1 MSFNGV
7 AGVPTSWSETTIQ
20 VPVPEGATSGP
31 VVVTVGDQASP
42 GVAFRVL
49 SRLTLTIDPLSV
61 SERPG
66 DNAANVEVSVE
77 EPVAEDLA
85 VTLHHPEE
93 GTVDDRRDYSLTKG
107 VVIPQGST
115 LAAATL
121 AVGDDAVYESDE
133 TVEIRASA
141 RGYGDS
147 KVVTVALRDNDEP
160 LTLTVTPLS
169 RSEGEGERT
178 AEVTVS
184 VVEPAEGLV
193 RVFLFQQGGNA
204 DSNTDYALVDN
215 EVWIQPKDTSVTT
228 TLEVIDD
235 TVYEEEETVVL
246 LASTY
251 GYDYADSQEVTVTI
265 EDDDPRIT
273 GFSPDS
279 GLPGD
284 SVTISGDRLGGA
296 TAVTFA
302 QGENRVA
309 ASSFTVVSDTE
320 IEATVPA
327 GATTGPIEVTT
338 PAATAPSASPFTVLR
353 LFLATSQSRVAEPN
367 GTATLT
373 VSVLK
378 AVPTPLTVTLD
389 HPGDGN
395 ADPATDYR
403 LSQTVVTIPE
413 GGSSATVELTVTDD
427 ASYEKD
433 ETIEIRASAKGYLDS
448 EEVTVTL
455 ESEDPPPLTLT
466 VDPLSLSEREG
477 ERTAEVTV
485 SVEEPA
491 EGLVRVFLFQQGGN
505 ADSNTDYAL
514 VDNEVWI
521 QPAGTLVTTTLEV
534 IDDAVDEEEE
544 TVVLLASTYGPDYA
558 DSQEVTV
565 RIEDDDTAGVTV
577 TPTSLSLNEEGTG
590 GTYQVSLD
598 SEPTHTVTITI
609 DSDNPDLEVDP
620 ASLSFGP
627 GNWSTPRAVTVEAAR
642 DDGYDDESGTLTHE
656 ADSEDPNYEGI
667 AIDGVTVA
675 VDDNEPPPLTL
686 TADAASVSEPNGTVT
701 LTVTVPEGAA
711 PPAEAT
717 ITLTHSGSASNGP
730 EDTDYTVG
738 TLTIAG
744 GDLSGTARLAA
755 TDDTI
760 YEGPET
766 IRLKADHSGYKES
779 EVVEIALI
787 DDELPPLTLTAD
799 AASVSEPNGTTTL
812 RVTVPEGAP
821 PPADATITLTH
832 SGSASNG
839 TDYTVGTLT
848 IMARDLSG
856 TATLRVRDD
865 TVFEGTKTIA
875 LKATHSNYQASGV
888 VEISLI
894 DDEQKLMLTVAPQVV
909 SESTPNR
916 QATVTV
922 SVLRAVPEA
931 VEVTLN
937 RRGTAESN
945 DYRLAETVTIPAG
958 GTSALPAT
966 LTVVDDGEYEVG
978 ETIEL
983 WATATASYEPSDRVK
998 ILIEDN
1004 EPPQPLAVSVN
1015 THRHGGLEVSHLRE
1029 GEPLYDP
1036 YSVTVSVP
1044 QPVPA
1049 PVEVALNRTGTADE
1063 GDDYRLARTV
1073 TIPKDM
1079 TSVETPLTV
1088 IDDEPFEVPETLT
1101 LQATTDDD
1109 GYVSSPVVTVTIYD
1123 DNFSKLT
1130 LSAEAS
1136 TVSEPNGTVRVTASV
1151 EEGKELAADATVFL
1165 GFGLTA
1171 TATHKTDFRLTKRL
1185 TLPAEQNSVSTVLTV
1200 IDDGAYEGDERIELL
1215 ASGDG
1220 TSALSQSEILTIQ
1233 LEDDDPAITDFTPK
1247 RGGAGVVVTISGDN
1261 LAGATAVRFG
1271 EGETSEIEG
1280 DSDTEIRAPVPAG
1293 ATTGPITV
1301 VTPAGTATST
1311 GSFTVRQLYLEV
1323 DPASVGEAAGQR
1335 TATVTVRVNE
1345 AVTATEGLTVTLAH
1359 PGMGTGKATR
1369 DTDYTLVRTVTIAN
1383 TKTSAPVATLTVV
1396 DDGEYEGEETI
1407 LLQATA
1413 PDYGAS
1419 REVTVTVED
1428 DDPTITDFTPKRG
1441 APGVVVTI
1449 SGDNFT
1455 EQGTTVQFNG
1465 VEVEA
1470 SKVTVDSATEIR
1482 ATVPPGAATGPIT
1495 VVTPAGTAT
1504 STGIFTVRQLYL
1516 EVDPA
1521 SVGEAAGQRTATVT
1535 VRVNEAVTADGGLTV
1550 TLAHP
1555 GMGTGKAARDTDYTL
1570 VRTVTIAQTRTS
1582 APVAT
1587 LTVVDDGEYEGEET
1601 ILLQATAPD
1610 YGASN
1615 EVTVTVEDDD
1625 PTITDF
1631 TPKRGAP
1638 GVVVTIS
1645 GDNFTR
1651 DPTVQFNGV
1660 EVEASKVTVDPPT
1673 QIQATVPPG
1682 AATGPIRVVTP
1693 GGTVTSTDLF
1703 RVLRLHI
1710 QVDPAAVKEKAGG
1723 RTATVTVSVDDAV
1736 DQVGGL
1742 PVTFTF
1748 GGTADRGRFEDYT
1761 MDQTVTIPNGKT
1773 SAPAVTLTVRDDR
1786 DHEEEETITI
1796 QAGADGYEASE
1807 VVEVTLISDDLPE
1820 LILACP
1826 LSLSEEAAGTEN
1838 ILVYLPFTR
1847 DVPTDISFAF
1857 KGTATRGTD
1866 YTMDQM
1872 VTIDAGSTSAEIPL
1886 TVIDDRRHE
1895 GDETIDLEA
1904 SADGFQTV
1912 FCVFSIEDTDPVQ
1925 PPLTLSVSPASVGEA
1940 SGNRTATVTVSV
1952 DEAVEADG
1960 GLPVT
1965 FTFGGTA
1972 DRETDPDY
1980 TMDQTV
1986 TILNT
1991 KTSAEKT
1998 LTVVDD
2004 AVAESDETI
2013 TITAGA
2019 TDYSDSEA
2027 VTVTIA
2033 DDDVPGVTVTEASLS
2048 ITEGK
2053 SGTYQV
2059 KLDTQP
2065 TADVTITVTSSDE
2078 GAVTVTPASL
2088 TFTAGNWNTAR
2099 AVTVEAVH
2107 DEDIADETATLTHVA
2122 AGGDTN
2128 YAGIDI
2134 DSVSVSVTDDEVPGV
2149 TVTPT
2154 RLSITE
2160 GGSKSYQVKLKTRPS
2175 ADVTISMSSSNSDV
2189 QVPST
2194 ALTFTT
2200 TTGATGGWDQLQ
2212 SVRVRI
2218 AHDDNTSDESGTIT
2232 HSATSDDTDY
2242 DGIAIDSVSVSVS
2255 DDDEPNRAPVCQDIS
2270 DQTVT
2275 VHKTKSLTVSCTDGD
2290 GHSLA
2295 YEASSTDETKVTA
2308 SINSRGVLT
2317 LTGVA
2322 VTGSSLPT
2330 VTVTVSDGEGGS
2342 TSETF
2347 TVTVKPEPPPCTLT
2361 SIDNQTVNVDAS
2373 KSLTLS
2379 SSNCGDNPTYSA
2391 TSSDTS
2397 KVTESVSGSSLTITG
2412 VAVTTSPHP
2421 TVTVTVSGGGQT
2433 DTETFTVTVKPE
2445 PPRCTL
2451 TSIDNQTVNVDA
2463 SKTLTLSSSNC
2474 GDNPTYSAT
2483 SSDTSKVTESVS
2495 GSSLTITG
2503 VAVTTSPHPTVTV
2516 TVSGGGQTDTETFT
2530 VTVPNLPPVCDPIS
2544 DKMVEKGDSTTL
2556 NLSTICRDPEG
2567 GNLTYGVE
2575 LSNPSIASD
2584 SISGTTL
2591 TISWGTVGETMVT
2604 ITATDAEGQVGKTM
2618 FTVTVKPPP
2627 CTLTS
2632 IDNQTVNVDA
2642 SKSLTLSS
2650 SNCGDNP
2657 TYSAT
2662 SSDTSKVT
2670 VTVSGSSLTITG
2682 VAVTTSPH
2690 PTVTVTVSGGGQTD
2704 TETFTVTVKPEPP
2717 RCTLTSIDNQT
2728 VNVDA
2733 SKTLTLSSSNCGDNP
2748 TYSATSS
2755 DTSKVTESVSGS
2767 SLTITGVAVTTSPHP
2782 TVTVTVSGGGQTD
2795 TETFTVTVPNLPP
2808 VCDPISDKMV
2818 EKGDSTTLNL
2828 STICRDPEGGNLTYG
2843 VELSNPSIAS
2853 DSISGTTLTIS
2864 WGTVGETMVTIT
2876 ATDAEGQVGK
2886 TMFTVTVKPPPCTL
2900 TSIDNQT
2907 VNVDA
2912 SKSLTLSSSNCGD
2925 NPTYSAT
2932 SSDTSKVTVTVSGS
2946 SLTITGVAVTT
2957 SPHPTVTVTVSGG
2970 GQTDTET
2977 FTVTV
2982 KPEPP
2987 RCTLT
2992 SIDNQT
2998 VNVDASKTLTL
3009 SSSNCGD
3016 NPTYSATSSDTSKV
3030 TESVSGSSLTITGV
3044 AVTTSPHPTV
3054 TVTVS
3059 GGGQTDT
3066 ETFTVT
3072 VPNLPPVCDPIS
3084 DKMVEKGDSTTLNL
3098 STICRDPEGGNLT
3111 YGVELSNPSI
3121 ASDSISGTTL
3131 TISWGTVG
3139 ETMVT
3144 ITATDA
3150 EGQVGK
3156 TMFTVTVKLPPCTL
3170 TSIDNQTVNVDA
3182 SKSLTLSS
3190 SNCGDNPTYSA
3201 TSSDTS
3207 KVTESVSGSS
3217 LTITGVAVT
3226 TSPHPTVTVTVS
3238 GGGQTDTETF
3248 TVTVPNLPPV
3258 CDPISDKMVEKGDS
3272 TTLNLSTICRDPEGG
3287 NLTYGVELSNPSIAS
3302 DSISG
3307 TTLTISWGTVG
3318 ETMVTITAT
3327 DAEGQVGKT
3336 MFTVTV
3342 KLPPCTLTSIDNQTV
3357 NVDASK
3363 SLTLSS
3369 SNCGDNPTYSATSS
3383 DTSKVTESV
3392 SGSSLTIT
3400 GVAVTTSPHPTVT
3413 VTVSGGS
3420 QSDTETF
3427 TVTVTPLP
3435 KPVIYSISPSLQR
3448 PDDPVTISGN
3458 HFGSI
3463 AGSVSF
3469 GGYTVI
3475 SFNSWSN
3482 TSISLLIPGSLS
3494 AGQVSVT
3501 VTTHN
3506 GMTSNSYPYTVT
3518 GDPVQRDNCEEEDD
3532 CPDEEEK
3539 EKEEKDSEDTGET
3552 EEDPSGG

>member
-1 MSFNGV
+1 MIATVDPTHGPEGTGVVIRGEHFGSAIGAAQGRAGVGFGGVWAEPSYWSEAEIRAAVPEGVASGLVAVTVGAQTSNGVEFTVTAGAVATTVSAATSDGEEENSGPEITSLSPEEGAVGTSVTVAGTGFGAAQGNSTVSFNGV
-7 AGVPTSWSETTIQ
+7 VGVPTSWSETAIQ
-20 VPVPEGATSGP
+20 VPVPAGATSGP
-31 VVVTVGDQASP
+31 VTVTVGGQQSN
-42 GVAFRVL
+42 GVEFRLPRPLTISADTTLYEGDPVKQVKVSVPAGEEPTTNTPVTFTFGGTATPEDDYEMVETVTL
-49 SRLTLTIDPLSV
+49 EAGKRAVKTTLEVVDDEPFEVPETLTL
-61 SERPG
+61 E
-66 DNAANVEVSVE
+66 
-77 EPVAEDLA
+77 
-85 VTLHHPEE
+85 
-93 GTVDDRRDYSLTKG
+93 
-107 VVIPQGST
+107 
-115 LAAATL
+115 AAA
-121 AVGDDAVYESDE
+121 A
-133 TVEIRASA
+133 
-141 RGYGDS
+141 GYDS
-147 KVVTVALRDNDEP
+147 SPVVTIVIYDDNYTP
-160 LTLTVTPLS
+160 LTLT
-169 RSEGEGERT
+169 
-178 AEVTVS
+178 
-184 VVEPAEGLV
+184 
-193 RVFLFQQGGNA
+193 A
-204 DSNTDYALVDN
+204 D
-215 EVWIQPKDTSVTT
+215 P
-228 TLEVIDD
+228 
-235 TVYEEEETVVL
+235 
-246 LASTY
+246 
-251 GYDYADSQEVTVTI
+251 
-265 EDDDPRIT
+265 
-273 GFSPDS
+273 
-279 GLPGD
+279 
-284 SVTISGDRLGGA
+284 
-296 TAVTFA
+296 
-302 QGENRVA
+302 
-309 ASSFTVVSDTE
+309 SS
-320 IEATVPA
+320 
-327 GATTGPIEVTT
+327 
-338 PAATAPSASPFTVLR
+338 
-353 LFLATSQSRVAEPN
+353 VAEPW
-367 GTATLT
+367 GRST
-373 VSVLK
+373 
-378 AVPTPLTVTLD
+378 
-389 HPGDGN
+389 
-395 ADPATDYR
+395 
-403 LSQTVVTIPE
+403 
-413 GGSSATVELTVTDD
+413 
-427 ASYEKD
+427 
-433 ETIEIRASAKGYLDS
+433 
-448 EEVTVTL
+448 
-455 ESEDPPPLTLT
+455 
-466 VDPLSLSEREG
+466 
-477 ERTAEVTV
+477 VTV
-485 SVEEPA
+485 SVEE
-491 EGLVRVFLFQQGGN
+491 GK
-505 ADSNTDYAL
+505 
-514 VDNEVWI
+514 
-521 QPAGTLVTTTLEV
+521 QPATDTVVTIFAFPSSTATKEIDYTLETELTILGRHRSAETTLEV
-534 IDDAVDEEEE
+534 IDDAVDEGKERIK
-544 TVVLLASTYGPDYA
+544 LIALAHSSSGFSESSPLG
-558 DSQEVTV
+558 
-565 RIEDDDTAGVTV
+565 IPLIDDDTAGVTV
-577 TPTSLSLNEEGTG
+577 TPASLSLTEEGTG
-590 GTYQVSLD
+590 TTYQVRLD
-598 SEPTHTVTITI
+598 SEPTHAVTITI

-627 GNWSTPRAVTVEAAR
+627 GNWSTPRAVTVAAAH
-642 DDGYDDESGTLTHE
+642 DDGYDDESGTLTHG

-675 VDDNEPPPLTL
+675 VE
-686 TADAASVSEPNGTVT
+686 
-701 LTVTVPEGAA
+701 
-711 PPAEAT
+711 
-717 ITLTHSGSASNGP
+717 
-730 EDTDYTVG
+730 
-738 TLTIAG
+738 
-744 GDLSGTARLAA
+744 
-755 TDDTI
+755 
-760 YEGPET
+760 
-766 IRLKADHSGYKES
+766 
-779 EVVEIALI
+779 

-812 RVTVPEGAP
+812 RVTVPEGAA

-865 TVFEGTKTIA
+865 TVYEGTKTIA

-1233 LEDDDPAITDFTPK
+1233 LEDDDPVITDFTPK

-1271 EGETSEIEG
+1271 EGETSDIEG
-1280 DSDTEIRAPVPAG
+1280 DSE
-1293 ATTGPITV
+1293 
-1301 VTPAGTATST
+1301 
-1311 GSFTVRQLYLEV
+1311 
-1323 DPASVGEAAGQR
+1323 
-1335 TATVTVRVNE
+1335 
-1345 AVTATEGLTVTLAH
+1345 
-1359 PGMGTGKATR
+1359 
-1369 DTDYTLVRTVTIAN
+1369 
-1383 TKTSAPVATLTVV
+1383 
-1396 DDGEYEGEETI
+1396 
-1407 LLQATA
+1407 
-1413 PDYGAS
+1413 
-1419 REVTVTVED
+1419 
-1428 DDPTITDFTPKRG
+1428 
-1441 APGVVVTI
+1441 
-1449 SGDNFT
+1449 
-1455 EQGTTVQFNG
+1455 
-1465 VEVEA
+1465 
-1470 SKVTVDSATEIR
+1470 TEIR
-1482 ATVPPGAATGPIT
+1482 ATVPAGATTGPIT

-1570 VRTVTIAQTRTS
+1570 VRTVTIAQTKTS

-1645 GDNFTR
+1645 GDNFTEQGT
-1651 DPTVQFNGV
+1651 TVQFNGV
-1660 EVEASKVTVDPPT
+1660 AASKVTVDSAT
-1673 QIQATVPPG
+1673 EIRATVPPG
-1682 AATGPIRVVTP
+1682 AATGPITVVTP
-1693 GGTVTSTDLF
+1693 GGTVASTDLF

-1710 QVDPAAVKEKAGG
+1710 QVDPATVKEKAGG

-1912 FCVFSIEDTDPVQ
+1912 FCVFSIEDTDPVE
-1925 PPLTLSVSPASVGEA
+1925 PPLTLSVSSASVGEA
-1940 SGNRTATVTVSV
+1940 SGKRTATVTVSV

-1991 KTSAEKT
+1991 KTSAEIT

-2053 SGTYQV
+2053 SGTYKV

-2232 HSATSDDTDY
+2232 HVAASSDTDY
-2242 DGIAIDSVSVSVS
+2242 VRGASDNPSVLVSVS
-2255 DDDEPNRAPVCQDIS
+2255 DDDPTGPEQLSLSLSPRSRVSEPSGTTTVWVSVPTAVGADTTVTLHHPGTGSGRATHGS
-2270 DQTVT
+2270 DYTLAGSVTITEGGTVATTTLTVVDDALDEPDETIQLYASATDYRDSPTRTVTIVDNDPSRLSLSVSPASVPEKGGTSTVT
-2275 VHKTKSLTVSCTDGD
+2275 VSVPSWAAPSSDLRVTLTHPGSGTGVASSDDYTLAGSVTLEANETSVTTTLRADDDTKVEGNERVQIQASAAGFDPSSTRTVTIIDDDDPFQLRLSVSPASVSETAGERTSTIRVTVPAGAELPSSVALDHPRGGTATSDDYTIGALAKRSNAWEATLTVVDDSRVEDNETVLLQASATDYDPSPERKVTIVDNDRHRLGLSVSPASVSETAGERTSTIRVTVPAGAALPSSVDLDHPRDGTASSNDYTIGTLTKRSNAWEATLTVIDDSRVELDETVLLKASATGYDPSLERKITIVDDDQPENQRPVVEAPISDMTLEEGEQTTINLSPYFSDPDGD
-2290 GHSLA
+2290 SLRYSA
-2295 YEASSTDETKVTA
+2295 ISSDMSKVTELVDNA
-2308 SINSRGVLT
+2308 EDTLT
-2317 LTGVA
+2317 VTGVA
-2322 VTGSSLPT
+2322 VTGSPKPT
-2330 VTVTVSDGEGGS
+2330 VTVTASDGSLS
-2342 TSETF
+2342 TSQTF
-2347 TVTVKPEPPPCTLT
+2347 SVTVVETPQLG
-2361 SIDNQTVNVDAS
+2361 
-2373 KSLTLS
+2373 L
-2379 SSNCGDNPTYSA
+2379 
-2391 TSSDTS
+2391 
-2397 KVTESVSGSSLTITG
+2397 SVSP
-2412 VAVTTSPHP
+2412 A
-2421 TVTVTVSGGGQT
+2421 
-2433 DTETFTVTVKPE
+2433 
-2445 PPRCTL
+2445 
-2451 TSIDNQTVNVDA
+2451 
-2463 SKTLTLSSSNC
+2463 
-2474 GDNPTYSAT
+2474 
-2483 SSDTSKVTESVS
+2483 SVS
-2495 GSSLTITG
+2495 ETAGERTSTIR
-2503 VAVTTSPHPTVTV
+2503 
-2516 TVSGGGQTDTETFT
+2516 
-2530 VTVPNLPPVCDPIS
+2530 VTVPAGAALPSSVDLDHPRDGTASSNDYTIGTLTKRSNAWEATLTVIDDSRVELDETVLLKASATGYDPSLERKITIVDDDQHRLGLS
-2544 DKMVEKGDSTTL
+2544 VSPASVSETAGERT
-2556 NLSTICRDPEG
+2556 STIR
-2567 GNLTYGVE
+2567 
-2575 LSNPSIASD
+2575 
-2584 SISGTTL
+2584 
-2591 TISWGTVGETMVT
+2591 
-2604 ITATDAEGQVGKTM
+2604 
-2618 FTVTVKPPP
+2618 
-2627 CTLTS
+2627 
-2632 IDNQTVNVDA
+2632 
-2642 SKSLTLSS
+2642 
-2650 SNCGDNP
+2650 
-2657 TYSAT
+2657 
-2662 SSDTSKVT
+2662 
-2670 VTVSGSSLTITG
+2670 
-2682 VAVTTSPH
+2682 
-2690 PTVTVTVSGGGQTD
+2690 
-2704 TETFTVTVKPEPP
+2704 
-2717 RCTLTSIDNQT
+2717 
-2728 VNVDA
+2728 
-2733 SKTLTLSSSNCGDNP
+2733 
-2748 TYSATSS
+2748 
-2755 DTSKVTESVSGS
+2755 
-2767 SLTITGVAVTTSPHP
+2767 
-2782 TVTVTVSGGGQTD
+2782 
-2795 TETFTVTVPNLPP
+2795 VTVPAGAALPSSVDLDHP
-2808 VCDPISDKMV
+2808 RDGTASSNDYTIGTLTKRSNAWEATLTVID
-2818 EKGDSTTLNL
+2818 DS
-2828 STICRDPEGGNLTYG
+2828 R
-2843 VELSNPSIAS
+2843 VELDETVLLKASATGYDPSLERKITIVDDDPPPGPEITS
-2853 DSISGTTLTIS
+2853 IRPPLRKPDKVVIISG
-2864 WGTVGETMVTIT
+2864 
-2876 ATDAEGQVGK
+2876 
-2886 TMFTVTVKPPPCTL
+2886 
-2900 TSIDNQT
+2900 
-2907 VNVDA
+2907 
-2912 SKSLTLSSSNCGD
+2912 
-2925 NPTYSAT
+2925 
-2932 SSDTSKVTVTVSGS
+2932 
-2946 SLTITGVAVTT
+2946 
-2957 SPHPTVTVTVSGG
+2957 H
-2970 GQTDTET
+2970 
-2977 FTVTV
+2977 
-2982 KPEPP
+2982 
-2987 RCTLT
+2987 
-2992 SIDNQT
+2992 
-2998 VNVDASKTLTL
+2998 
-3009 SSSNCGD
+3009 
-3016 NPTYSATSSDTSKV
+3016 
-3030 TESVSGSSLTITGV
+3030 
-3044 AVTTSPHPTV
+3044 
-3054 TVTVS
+3054 
-3059 GGGQTDT
+3059 
-3066 ETFTVT
+3066 
-3072 VPNLPPVCDPIS
+3072 
-3084 DKMVEKGDSTTLNL
+3084 
-3098 STICRDPEGGNLT
+3098 
-3111 YGVELSNPSI
+3111 
-3121 ASDSISGTTL
+3121 
-3131 TISWGTVG
+3131 
-3139 ETMVT
+3139 
-3144 ITATDA
+3144 
-3150 EGQVGK
+3150 
-3156 TMFTVTVKLPPCTL
+3156 
-3170 TSIDNQTVNVDA
+3170 
-3182 SKSLTLSS
+3182 
-3190 SNCGDNPTYSA
+3190 
-3201 TSSDTS
+3201 
-3207 KVTESVSGSS
+3207 
-3217 LTITGVAVT
+3217 
-3226 TSPHPTVTVTVS
+3226 
-3238 GGGQTDTETF
+3238 
-3248 TVTVPNLPPV
+3248 
-3258 CDPISDKMVEKGDS
+3258 
-3272 TTLNLSTICRDPEGG
+3272 
-3287 NLTYGVELSNPSIAS
+3287 
-3302 DSISG
+3302 
-3307 TTLTISWGTVG
+3307 
-3318 ETMVTITAT
+3318 
-3327 DAEGQVGKT
+3327 
-3336 MFTVTV
+3336 
-3342 KLPPCTLTSIDNQTV
+3342 
-3357 NVDASK
+3357 
-3363 SLTLSS
+3363 
-3369 SNCGDNPTYSATSS
+3369 
-3383 DTSKVTESV
+3383 
-3392 SGSSLTIT
+3392 
-3400 GVAVTTSPHPTVT
+3400 
-3413 VTVSGGS
+3413 
-3420 QSDTETF
+3420 
-3427 TVTVTPLP
+3427 
-3435 KPVIYSISPSLQR
+3435 
-3448 PDDPVTISGN
+3448 
-3458 HFGSI
+3458 HFGSTP
-3463 AGSVSF
+3463 GSVSF
-3469 GGYTVI
+3469 GGYTVGDYNFTG
-3475 SFNSWSN
+3475 SNSDYSWSN
-3482 TSISLLIPGSLS
+3482 SSIRLLIPGSLH
-3494 AGQVSVT
+3494 AGQVYVT
-3501 VTTHN
+3501 VTTHE
-3506 GMTSNSYPYTVT
+3506 GRTSNRYPYTVT
-3518 GDPVQRDNCEEEDD
+3518 GDPVQRDECDGEED
-3532 CPDEEEK
+3532 CPDDSKDKGETAPEEE
-3539 EKEEKDSEDTGET
+3539 SEDSS
-3552 EEDPSGG
+3552 EEEGGG

>member
-1 MSFNGV
+1 M
-7 AGVPTSWSETTIQ
+7 
-20 VPVPEGATSGP
+20 
-31 VVVTVGDQASP
+31 
-42 GVAFRVL
+42 
-49 SRLTLTIDPLSV
+49 
-61 SERPG
+61 
-66 DNAANVEVSVE
+66 
-77 EPVAEDLA
+77 
-85 VTLHHPEE
+85 
-93 GTVDDRRDYSLTKG
+93 
-107 VVIPQGST
+107 
-115 LAAATL
+115 
-121 AVGDDAVYESDE
+121 
-133 TVEIRASA
+133 
-141 RGYGDS
+141 
-147 KVVTVALRDNDEP
+147 
-160 LTLTVTPLS
+160 
-169 RSEGEGERT
+169 
-178 AEVTVS
+178 
-184 VVEPAEGLV
+184 
-193 RVFLFQQGGNA
+193 
-204 DSNTDYALVDN
+204 
-215 EVWIQPKDTSVTT
+215 
-228 TLEVIDD
+228 
-235 TVYEEEETVVL
+235 VL

-279 GLPGD
+279 SLPGD

-302 QGENRVA
+302 QGDNRVA

-327 GATTGPIEVTT
+327 GATTGAIEVTT

-353 LFLATSQSRVAEPN
+353 LFLTTSQSRVAEPN

-378 AVPTPLTVTLD
+378 PVPTPLTVTLD

-395 ADPATDYR
+395 ADPAIDYT
-403 LSQTVVTIPE
+403 LSQTVVTIGD

-427 ASYEKD
+427 TSYEKD
-433 ETIEIRASAKGYLDS
+433 ETIEIRASAEGYLDS

-477 ERTAEVTV
+477 KREATLTV
-485 SVEEPA
+485 SVEESA
-491 EGLVRVFLFQQGGN
+491 EGLVRVYLIQHGGHAN
-505 ADSNTDYAL
+505 RNIDYVLIDPDTGYPL
-514 VDNEVWI
+514 VYPEVWI
-521 QPAGTLVTTTLEV
+521 QPGDTSITAKLGV
-534 IDDAVDEEEE
+534 IDDPVDEEEE

-577 TPTSLSLNEEGTG
+577 TPTSLSLTEEGTG

-598 SEPTHTVTITI
+598 SEPTHTVTIRI
-609 DSDNPDLEVDP
+609 RSDNEDLEVDP

-627 GNWSTPRAVTVEAAR
+627 RDWSTAQAVTVEAAR

-656 ADSEDPNYEGI
+656 ADSEDPNYEEI
-667 AIDGVTVA
+667 PIDGVTVA

-686 TADAASVSEPNGTVT
+686 TADAASVSEPNGTTT

-711 PPAEAT
+711 PPADAT
-717 ITLTHSGSASNGP
+717 ITLTHSGSASNG
-730 EDTDYTVG
+730 TDYTVG
-738 TLTIAG
+738 TLEILAER
-744 GDLSGTARLAA
+744 LSGTATLRVRNDAVF
-755 TDDTI
+755 
-760 YEGPET
+760 EGTET
-766 IRLKADHSGYKES
+766 ISLKATHSDYRAS
-779 EVVEIALI
+779 ALVEISLI

-865 TVFEGTKTIA
+865 TVYEGPETIL
-875 LKATHSNYQASGV
+875 LKADHSGYQESGV

-894 DDEQKLMLTVAPQVV
+894 DDEQKLMLTVAPEVV
-909 SESTPNR
+909 SESAPNR

-983 WATATASYEPSDRVK
+983 WATATATPSYEPSDRVK
-998 ILIEDN
+998 VLIEDN
-1004 EPPQPLAVSVN
+1004 EPPQPLAVSVS
-1015 THRHGGLEVSHLRE
+1015 THQHGGLEVSHLRE
-1029 GEPLYDP
+1029 GEPAYRT

-1049 PVEVALNRTGTADE
+1049 PVVVALNRTGTADE
-1063 GDDYRLARTV
+1063 GDDYRLATTV

-1088 IDDEPFEVPETLT
+1088 VDDDPFEVPETLT
-1101 LQATTDDD
+1101 LQAATDDD
-1109 GYVSSPVVTVTIYD
+1109 GYVSSPKVTVWIYD
-1123 DNFSKLT
+1123 DNYSKLT

-1151 EEGKELAADATVFL
+1151 EEGKELASDATVFL

-1185 TLPAEQNSVSTVLTV
+1185 TLPANRSSVSTVLTV

-1220 TSALSQSEILTIQ
+1220 TSALSQSEILTIL

-1280 DSDTEIRAPVPAG
+1280 DSDTEIRATVPAG

-1301 VTPAGTATST
+1301 VTPAGTAT
-1311 GSFTVRQLYLEV
+1311 G
-1323 DPASVGEAAGQR
+1323 
-1335 TATVTVRVNE
+1335 
-1345 AVTATEGLTVTLAH
+1345 
-1359 PGMGTGKATR
+1359 
-1369 DTDYTLVRTVTIAN
+1369 
-1383 TKTSAPVATLTVV
+1383 
-1396 DDGEYEGEETI
+1396 
-1407 LLQATA
+1407 
-1413 PDYGAS
+1413 
-1419 REVTVTVED
+1419 
-1428 DDPTITDFTPKRG
+1428 
-1441 APGVVVTI
+1441 
-1449 SGDNFT
+1449 
-1455 EQGTTVQFNG
+1455 
-1465 VEVEA
+1465 
-1470 SKVTVDSATEIR
+1470 
-1482 ATVPPGAATGPIT
+1482 
-1495 VVTPAGTAT
+1495 
-1504 STGIFTVRQLYL
+1504 TGIFTVRQLYL

-1570 VRTVTIAQTRTS
+1570 VRTVTIAQTKTS

-1587 LTVVDDGEYEGEET
+1587 LTVVDDEEYEGEET

-1610 YGASN
+1610 YGASR

-1651 DPTVQFNGV
+1651 DATVQFNGV
-1660 EVEASKVTVDPPT
+1660 AASKVTVDSAT
-1673 QIQATVPPG
+1673 EIRATVPPG
-1682 AATGPIRVVTP
+1682 AATGPITVVTP
-1693 GGTVTSTDLF
+1693 GGTVASTDPF

-1710 QVDPAAVKEKAGG
+1710 QVDPATVKEKAGE

-1866 YTMDQM
+1866 YTMDQT
-1872 VTIDAGSTSAEIPL
+1872 VTIGANESSASVPL

-1912 FCVFSIEDTDPVQ
+1912 FCVFSIEDTDPVE
-1925 PPLTLSVSPASVGEA
+1925 PPLTLSVSSASVGEA
-1940 SGNRTATVTVSV
+1940 SGKRTATVTVSV

-1991 KTSAEKT
+1991 KTSAEIT

-2053 SGTYQV
+2053 SGTYKV

-2134 DSVSVSVTDDEVPGV
+2134 DSVSVSVTDDEVPGL

-2154 RLSITE
+2154 RLNITE

-2232 HSATSDDTDY
+2232 HVAASSDTDY
-2242 DGIAIDSVSVSVS
+2242 VRGASDNPSVLVSVS
-2255 DDDEPNRAPVCQDIS
+2255 DDDPTGPEQLSLSLSPRSRVSEPSGTTTVWVSVPTAVGADTTVTLHHPGTGSGRATHGS
-2270 DQTVT
+2270 DYTLAGSVTITEGGTVATTTLTVVDDALDEPDETIQLYASATDYRDSPTRTVTIVDNDPSRLSLSVSPASVPEKGGTSTVT
-2275 VHKTKSLTVSCTDGD
+2275 VSVPSWAAPSSDLRVTLTHPGSGTGVASSDDYTLAGSVTLEANETSVTTTLRADDDTKVEGNERVQIQASVAGFDPSSTRTVTIIDDDDPFQLRLSVSPASVSETAGERTSTIRVTVPAGAELPSSVALDHPRGGTATSDDYTIGALAKRSNAWEATLTVVDDSRVEDNETVLLQASATDYDPSPERKVTIVDNDRHRLGLSVSPASVSETAGERTSTIRVTVPAGAALPSSVDLDHPRDGTASSNDYTIGTLTKRSNAWEATLTVIDDSRVELDETVLLKASATGYDPSLERKITIVDDDQPENQRPVVEAPISDMTLEEGEQTTINLSPYFSDPDGD
-2290 GHSLA
+2290 SLRYSA
-2295 YEASSTDETKVTA
+2295 ISSDMSKVTELVDNA
-2308 SINSRGVLT
+2308 EDTLT
-2317 LTGVA
+2317 VTGVA
-2322 VTGSSLPT
+2322 VTGSPKPT
-2330 VTVTVSDGEGGS
+2330 VTVTASDGSLS
-2342 TSETF
+2342 TSQTF
-2347 TVTVKPEPPPCTLT
+2347 SVTVVETPQLGLSVSPASVSETAGERTSTIRVTVPAGAALPSSVDLDHPRDGTASSNDYTIGTLT
-2361 SIDNQTVNVDAS
+2361 KRSNAWEATLTVIDDSRVELDETVLLKASATGYDPSLERKITIVDDDQPENQRPVVEAPISDMTLEEGEQTTINLSPYFSDPDGD
-2373 KSLTLS
+2373 SLR
-2379 SSNCGDNPTYSA
+2379 YSA
-2391 TSSDTS
+2391 ISSDMS
-2397 KVTESVSGSSLTITG
+2397 KVTELVDNAEDTLTVTG
-2412 VAVTTSPHP
+2412 VAVTGSPKP
-2421 TVTVTVSGGGQT
+2421 TVTVTASDGSLSTSQT
-2433 DTETFTVTVKPE
+2433 FSVTVVETPQ
-2445 PPRCTL
+2445 L
-2451 TSIDNQTVNVDA
+2451 G
-2463 SKTLTLSSSNC
+2463 L
-2474 GDNPTYSAT
+2474 
-2483 SSDTSKVTESVS
+2483 SVS
-2495 GSSLTITG
+2495 PASVSETAGERTSTIR
-2503 VAVTTSPHPTVTV
+2503 
-2516 TVSGGGQTDTETFT
+2516 
-2530 VTVPNLPPVCDPIS
+2530 VTVPAGAALPSSVDLDHPRDGTASSNDYTIGTLTKRSNAWEATLTVID
-2544 DKMVEKGDSTTL
+2544 DS
-2556 NLSTICRDPEG
+2556 R
-2567 GNLTYGVE
+2567 VE
-2575 LSNPSIASD
+2575 LD
-2584 SISGTTL
+2584 E
-2591 TISWGTVGETMVT
+2591 TVLLK
-2604 ITATDAEGQVGKTM
+2604 A
-2618 FTVTVKPPP
+2618 
-2627 CTLTS
+2627 
-2632 IDNQTVNVDA
+2632 
-2642 SKSLTLSS
+2642 
-2650 SNCGDNP
+2650 
-2657 TYSAT
+2657 SAT
-2662 SSDTSKVT
+2662 GYD
-2670 VTVSGSSLTITG
+2670 
-2682 VAVTTSPH
+2682 
-2690 PTVTVTVSGGGQTD
+2690 
-2704 TETFTVTVKPEPP
+2704 
-2717 RCTLTSIDNQT
+2717 
-2728 VNVDA
+2728 
-2733 SKTLTLSSSNCGDNP
+2733 
-2748 TYSATSS
+2748 
-2755 DTSKVTESVSGS
+2755 
-2767 SLTITGVAVTTSPHP
+2767 
-2782 TVTVTVSGGGQTD
+2782 
-2795 TETFTVTVPNLPP
+2795 
-2808 VCDPISDKMV
+2808 
-2818 EKGDSTTLNL
+2818 
-2828 STICRDPEGGNLTYG
+2828 
-2843 VELSNPSIAS
+2843 
-2853 DSISGTTLTIS
+2853 
-2864 WGTVGETMVTIT
+2864 
-2876 ATDAEGQVGK
+2876 
-2886 TMFTVTVKPPPCTL
+2886 
-2900 TSIDNQT
+2900 
-2907 VNVDA
+2907 
-2912 SKSLTLSSSNCGD
+2912 
-2925 NPTYSAT
+2925 
-2932 SSDTSKVTVTVSGS
+2932 
-2946 SLTITGVAVTT
+2946 
-2957 SPHPTVTVTVSGG
+2957 
-2970 GQTDTET
+2970 
-2977 FTVTV
+2977 
-2982 KPEPP
+2982 
-2987 RCTLT
+2987 
-2992 SIDNQT
+2992 
-2998 VNVDASKTLTL
+2998 
-3009 SSSNCGD
+3009 
-3016 NPTYSATSSDTSKV
+3016 
-3030 TESVSGSSLTITGV
+3030 
-3044 AVTTSPHPTV
+3044 
-3054 TVTVS
+3054 
-3059 GGGQTDT
+3059 
-3066 ETFTVT
+3066 
-3072 VPNLPPVCDPIS
+3072 
-3084 DKMVEKGDSTTLNL
+3084 
-3098 STICRDPEGGNLT
+3098 
-3111 YGVELSNPSI
+3111 
-3121 ASDSISGTTL
+3121 
-3131 TISWGTVG
+3131 
-3139 ETMVT
+3139 
-3144 ITATDA
+3144 
-3150 EGQVGK
+3150 
-3156 TMFTVTVKLPPCTL
+3156 
-3170 TSIDNQTVNVDA
+3170 
-3182 SKSLTLSS
+3182 
-3190 SNCGDNPTYSA
+3190 
-3201 TSSDTS
+3201 
-3207 KVTESVSGSS
+3207 
-3217 LTITGVAVT
+3217 
-3226 TSPHPTVTVTVS
+3226 
-3238 GGGQTDTETF
+3238 
-3248 TVTVPNLPPV
+3248 
-3258 CDPISDKMVEKGDS
+3258 
-3272 TTLNLSTICRDPEGG
+3272 
-3287 NLTYGVELSNPSIAS
+3287 
-3302 DSISG
+3302 
-3307 TTLTISWGTVG
+3307 
-3318 ETMVTITAT
+3318 
-3327 DAEGQVGKT
+3327 
-3336 MFTVTV
+3336 
-3342 KLPPCTLTSIDNQTV
+3342 
-3357 NVDASK
+3357 
-3363 SLTLSS
+3363 
-3369 SNCGDNPTYSATSS
+3369 
-3383 DTSKVTESV
+3383 
-3392 SGSSLTIT
+3392 
-3400 GVAVTTSPHPTVT
+3400 
-3413 VTVSGGS
+3413 
-3420 QSDTETF
+3420 
-3427 TVTVTPLP
+3427 
-3435 KPVIYSISPSLQR
+3435 PSLERKSQR
-3448 PDDPVTISGN
+3448 QSGER
-3458 HFGSI
+3458 
-3463 AGSVSF
+3463 V
-3469 GGYTVI
+3469 
-3475 SFNSWSN
+3475 
-3482 TSISLLIPGSLS
+3482 
-3494 AGQVSVT
+3494 
-3501 VTTHN
+3501 
-3506 GMTSNSYPYTVT
+3506 
-3518 GDPVQRDNCEEEDD
+3518 GDGRGEDVND
-3532 CPDEEEK
+3532 
-3539 EKEEKDSEDTGET
+3539 
-3552 EEDPSGG
+3552 